1 MQREHYEDSGGRF
14 ISELFESDRAALLPL
29 PAVPFDT
36 ALYTSATTNKY
47 GKFSLDKGKHIYSA
61 SPSFSESV
69 VQLKITSSEVVVM
82 DSDLHEIVR
91 HRRLYG
97 DERESMD
104 WIPYLRHIARRPRS
118 LKNSGIYG
126 MMPEVMQEYMDR
138 CESSERGK
146 VLKVLA
152 ELTERSGFDSALNT
166 VSEAVRLHATDPD
179 SLQSLYRRIYTD
191 VPLLPPL
198 EAAEGIPPLKVI
210 RFPDDLTGLDAI
222 LKGVRQMDNELR
234 DMIASCCKS
243 LKLSSNLAD
252 RAMIQKGATNQEF
265 LYNLLNEE
273 IRCRRE
279 RRIAKLI
286 NTADFPRLYSRDQFR
301 TDEIDFPEGITLD
314 SLLDLEFQ
322 RSGKNL
328 IMYGATGTGK
338 TMLSIL
344 IGLAAC
350 RADIPVRFY
359 RTAGLINR
367 FSEGHKKGTLE
378 KLKKKLNE
386 AQILILDEF
395 GYVPYD
401 RTGSQLLFDYLSEI
415 HEQKSVILNTNLE
428 FSQWVNVLYDKRM
441 TTALIGRLTHHV
453 ELILFPG
460 GNNRLRESSIN
471 KAFSRVNAEE
481 VSHG

>member
-1 MQREHYEDSGGRF
+1 
-14 ISELFESDRAALLPL
+14 
-29 PAVPFDT
+29 
-36 ALYTSATTNKY
+36 
-47 GKFSLDKGKHIYSA
+47 
-61 SPSFSESV
+61 
-69 VQLKITSSEVVVM
+69 
-82 DSDLHEIVR
+82 
-91 HRRLYG
+91 
-97 DERESMD
+97 
-104 WIPYLRHIARRPRS
+104 
-118 LKNSGIYG
+118 
-126 MMPEVMQEYMDR
+126 
-138 CESSERGK
+138 
-146 VLKVLA
+146 
-152 ELTERSGFDSALNT
+152 
-166 VSEAVRLHATDPD
+166 
-179 SLQSLYRRIYTD
+179 
-191 VPLLPPL
+191 
-198 EAAEGIPPLKVI
+198 
-210 RFPDDLTGLDAI
+210 
-222 LKGVRQMDNELR
+222 MDNELR

-252 RAMIQKGATNQEF
+252 RAMIQKGATNQEY
-265 LYNLLNEE
+265 LYNLLSEE
-273 IRCRRE
+273 IRCRRA

-301 TDEIDFPEGITLD
+301 TDEVDFPEGVTLD
-314 SLLDLEFQ
+314 SLLDLEFH

-367 FSEGHKKGTLE
+367 FSTGHTKGTLE